1 MRLKLKLT
9 CLTALVLGGCM
20 TQPKQLNTVP
30 KIETQVIESDDSRAV
45 NSTAE
50 GSIPADE
57 VVSETIS
64 STYHSLANS
73 IDAYLTDQKFNGVTL
88 VASEGE
94 IILRKGYGVANV
106 AEQEEMSVNH
116 QFHIASV
123 SKSFVAVSILQ
134 LVEAGKITLDQ
145 TIDQYFPDMPNADR
159 ITIHQLLTHTSGLYS
174 GDDLTNYSKL
184 TTVDEIIAPAFKAS
198 NLYYEEPGTYS
209 IYSNLGYD
217 VLGPIIEQVS
227 GQTYEEYLQE
237 HILDPV
243 GMTHSGLNTS
253 GEPLEALATAYNGN
267 IAEGYEAAVLHPSF
281 GYSSGGLH
289 STAMDL
295 YKYDRALQNNTLI
308 SKESYDLMTQ
318 EYSKIG
324 NKPYGYGWYVNAGVE
339 NTVSHTGNL
348 IGWHSMLLRHQ
359 EDKVTVILLTNHDES
374 DMYMSYNIARLVL
387 SEVDS

>member
-1 MRLKLKLT
+1 MLILGGFMNIKLQFA
-9 CLTALVLGGCM
+9 CLTALILGGCM
-20 TQPKQLNTVP
+20 AQPKQLNTIP
-30 KIETQVIESDDSRAV
+30 KIETQMIESEE
-45 NSTAE
+45 N
-50 GSIPADE
+50 E
-57 VVSETIS
+57 VVDDIITETVS
-64 STYHSLANS
+64 STYHSLAES
-73 IDAYLTDQKFNGVTL
+73 IDAYLVDQKFNGVTL

-217 VLGPIIEQVS
+217 VLGSIIEQVS